1 MRNIIL
7 FTLLTFLFSNTLFAE
22 NRNPKAGRVL
32 RIIIVDNFERSSDRQ
47 VGISAE
53 CKRFIYQNYDKW
65 VEEKF
70 LFYFP
75 NSNTPFVSEDSEEAN
90 AYIKSLN
97 SEENV
102 FIESS
107 PIFDKKMLWKSLTKY
122 TDLTF
127 ESIEVYYVVTSGYL
141 KKFILK
147 GPSYLTNYF
156 ARELE
161 MAFRVGQDNISL
173 KVLYSEE
180 DKKVS
185 ESFEEDMNKRY
196 YSYMEGVF
204 NNTTKLQ
211 ITNLYK

>member
-1 MRNIIL
+1 
-7 FTLLTFLFSNTLFAE
+7 
-22 NRNPKAGRVL
+22 
-32 RIIIVDNFERSSDRQ
+32 
-47 VGISAE
+47 
-53 CKRFIYQNYDKW
+53 

-161 MAFRVGQDNISL
+161 MAFIVG
-173 KVLYSEE
+173 K
-180 DKKVS
+180 
-185 ESFEEDMNKRY
+185 F
-196 YSYMEGVF
+196 
-204 NNTTKLQ
+204 
-211 ITNLYK
+211 